1 MDVAGSDNLVD
12 KLLLISL
19 IEKDLKESLKMI
31 IHGLI
36 SRNTNKEILRAIK
49 NDLLHILN
57 NESDENY
64 KLILRNLLDYLTDNE
79 DSLLTNEQRCFF
91 IRYILFL
98 RRYTRDDIL
107 NFYDLERDLK
117 INNRLLGVTGN

>member
-1 MDVAGSDNLVD
+1 MVD